1 MNKIIWTKKLSDAD
15 KRYNFF
21 DGYKLLYCPGETIHK
36 VKIAFISLNPGKPP
50 QNAEFREISDERGNS
65 YWVERKI
72 TESPITDQFLK
83 LCEFIK
89 KTPDEILTGAI
100 CPFRSKN
107 WDFFMNG
114 KVFTDR
120 QKEIGLN
127 LGAEFWKEALK
138 NVGTIVT
145 VGNETTDVI
154 KKILGVKQ
162 TQEINSGWSDVKL
175 RRYENHEKNISVIH
189 LPHLSTYKLFSR
201 PECRE
206 PLKKIFK
213 LIKNKQPVKTSNIK
227 PSIKKA
233 MSKSKRK
240 SDEYFG
246 CKFFRTNRE
255 ITPRHRAEHNKTRWR
270 WIDNNGNG
278 RTYSEISRAD
288 SIYRQNIKDP
298 NYHGKTS
305 DVDPHLK
312 YDIEKVKMIEIR

>member
-21 DGYKLLYCPGETIHK
+21 DGYKLLYCPWETIHE

-50 QNAEFREISDERGNS
+50 QNAELREVSDERGNS

-83 LCEFIK
+83 LCDFIE

-100 CPFRSKN
+100 CPFRSMD

-114 KVFTDR
+114 KVFTDK

-127 LGAEFWKEALK
+127 LGAEFWKEGLK
-138 NVGTIVT
+138 NVSTIIT
-145 VGNETTDVI
+145 VGNETTNSI
-154 KKILGVKQ
+154 TKITDTKL
-162 TQEINSGWSDVKL
+162 TREINSGWGNVKL

-213 LIKNKQPVKTSNIK
+213 KTKNKKLVKKKEIMIKMNMNKTKEFNLYDKFRRTIK
-227 PSIKKA
+227 PISQ
-233 MSKSKRK
+233 
-240 SDEYFG
+240 
-246 CKFFRTNRE
+246 
-255 ITPRHRAEHNKTRWR
+255 RAAKHNKRR
-270 WIDNNGNG
+270 CEWIGKG
-278 RTYSEISRAD
+278 KTFSEISAKN
-288 SIYRQNIKDP
+288 SVYKKNMVMGESVETAL
-298 NYHGKTS
+298 N
-305 DVDPHLK
+305 
-312 YDIEKVKMIEIR
+312 YDIERNKYIEKFK

>member
-1 MNKIIWTKKLSDAD
+1 MNKIIWTKKLSDTD

-21 DGYKLLYCPGETIHK
+21 DGYKLLYCPWETIHE

-50 QNAEFREISDERGNS
+50 QNAELREVSDERGNS

-83 LCEFIK
+83 LCDFIE

-100 CPFRSKN
+100 CPFRSMD

-114 KVFTDR
+114 KVFTDK

-138 NVGTIVT
+138 NVSTIIT
-145 VGNETTDVI
+145 VGNETTNSI
-154 KKILGVKQ
+154 TKITDTKL
-162 TQEINSGWSDVKL
+162 TREINSGWGNVKL

-213 LIKNKQPVKTSNIK
+213 KTKNKKLVKKKEIMIKMNMNKTKEFNLYDKFRRTIK
-227 PSIKKA
+227 PISQ
-233 MSKSKRK
+233 
-240 SDEYFG
+240 
-246 CKFFRTNRE
+246 
-255 ITPRHRAEHNKTRWR
+255 RAAKHNKRR
-270 WIDNNGNG
+270 CEWIGKG
-278 RTYSEISRAD
+278 KTFSEISAKN
-288 SIYRQNIKDP
+288 SVYKKNMVMGESVETAL
-298 NYHGKTS
+298 N
-305 DVDPHLK
+305 
-312 YDIEKVKMIEIR
+312 YDIERNKYIEKFK